1 MPKNGTLGSPKL
13 IERDLRLY
21 YKRRPLKLAELD
33 RLGWDRFIR
42 NEVNDRSGKSEVRD
56 VIVDAITKDVS
67 LKSFSLNR
75 KTLFPIKDWLM
86 KKVML
91 IAYIGFLFIGVGRI
105 LLDVFR
111 EEPFN
116 YLNILISAL
125 SFFGILSYINKKL
138 EKEN

>member
-1 MPKNGTLGSPKL
+1 M
-13 IERDLRLY
+13 
-21 YKRRPLKLAELD
+21 
-33 RLGWDRFIR
+33 IR
-42 NEVNDRSGKSEVRD
+42 E
-56 VIVDAITKDVS
+56 TM
-67 LKSFSLNR
+67 R
-75 KTLFPIKDWLM
+75 KFLL
-86 KKVML
+86 V
-91 IAYIGFLFIGVGRI
+91 AYICFLFLGVARI

>member
-1 MPKNGTLGSPKL
+1 
-13 IERDLRLY
+13 
-21 YKRRPLKLAELD
+21 
-33 RLGWDRFIR
+33 
-42 NEVNDRSGKSEVRD
+42 
-56 VIVDAITKDVS
+56 
-67 LKSFSLNR
+67 
-75 KTLFPIKDWLM
+75 M

-91 IAYIGFLFIGVGRI
+91 IAYIGFLFLGVGRI